1 MLRKQPSERASV
13 LEIRMSIDVSKYE
26 LFRHVRQHLSVQKG
40 DHFMSKSSERGQALI
55 LIALAAIG
63 LFAFSAL
70 AIDGSRQFSNK
81 RNAQNAA
88 DTAVLAAA
96 LTQVRTGNFNDAQLA
111 AQDRATSN
119 GYTHD
124 GVNTI
129 VEIDLCSNVVCEG
142 LPAGLTAA
150 QQAEYIRVKI
160 VSTIPTTFARVIGRD
175 TVTAAGEAIA
185 RVQTSSSTSSSGGEA
200 LVGLRQTGC
209 SICANGNVNL
219 DVNGSGIFSNSTTS
233 TGDCSMDFEGNGIY
247 QSDGGYTVASGGAL
261 CRAGNVNV
269 NGNIQSGA
277 QKPYP
282 PSISISAPGFACP
295 VDLRDINSATVQ
307 PDGTIVYPP
316 GTYNAHLNLNGVGNY
331 VFAPGTFC
339 FNGGATIN
347 GIINVTANN
356 VNIRIG
362 GSSFQINGNSK
373 LTCSNVLIHGTAGT
387 GIEFNGNAT
396 NNCNGITFFMESGK
410 VTWNGNVA
418 QQFSAPTG
426 GTYKGLLIYLP
437 YGNNA
442 GLTIN
447 GNSGNQLTGSI
458 IAPSSEIVINGNSG
472 TAGLRSQIIGYYV
485 TLNGNSNTTIN
496 FDPNLQY
503 GPPAS
508 PTIELTK

>member
-1 MLRKQPSERASV
+1 
-13 LEIRMSIDVSKYE
+13 
-26 LFRHVRQHLSVQKG
+26 
-40 DHFMSKSSERGQALI
+40 MSKLTEKGQALI
-55 LIALAAIG
+55 LIAFAAIG
-63 LFAFSAL
+63 LFAFAAL
-70 AIDGSRQFSNK
+70 AIDGSRHFSNK
-81 RNAQNAA
+81 RNSQNAA

-96 LTQVRTGNFNDAQLA
+96 LKFVRTGDMTLARQAGLERAQ
-111 AQDRATSN
+111 SN
-119 GYTHD
+119 GY
-124 GVNTI
+124 GVDASSV
-129 VEIDLCSNVVCEG
+129 VEINLCSDPGITCEG
-142 LPAGLTAA
+142 IGAGNPS
-150 QQAEYIRVKI
+150 EYIRVKI

-282 PSISISAPGFACP
+282 PSISIPAPGFACP